1 MDSEFP
7 LKQEV
12 KVTHIQKQQIENYV
26 GISSKLMAV
35 AILMLPL
42 ASCAKKEAPQW
53 QMFDQSNVAS
63 SRSNINPLP
72 F

>member
-1 MDSEFP
+1 M
-7 LKQEV
+7 
-12 KVTHIQKQQIENYV
+12 THIRNQQIENYV
-26 GISSKLMAV
+26 GISGKLMAV

-42 ASCAKKEAPQW
+42 ASCANKEAQQW
-53 QMFDQSNVAS
+53 QMFDQSNVVS